1 MDKNKALEFKKRQ
14 MDQNMKGTEDKIYK
28 TDKESE
34 LEKMEILI
42 KESLWM
48 VFGKVMEFINDQ
60 MDQNIKGT
68 ERGINEKEKGFKLR
82 VMEIGVY

>member
-1 MDKNKALEFKKRQ
+1 MGRNKGLEFKKRQ

-42 KESLWM
+42 KESL
-48 VFGKVMEFINDQ
+48 
-60 MDQNIKGT
+60 
-68 ERGINEKEKGFKLR
+68 
-82 VMEIGVY
+82 

>member
-1 MDKNKALEFKKRQ
+1 
-14 MDQNMKGTEDKIYK
+14 
-28 TDKESE
+28 
-34 LEKMEILI
+34 
-42 KESLWM
+42 M